1 MLNRSTRPSGNCK
14 LNRRLLG
21 LLVFVLSGAV
31 VASGEPRT
39 PIAKLQT
46 PIGERPTVNGEGSTV
61 IAESHRYFLILDPYF
76 YRSPLVLPV
85 EGTKETVLTFYRA
98 VDDETLVPAKPREL
112 SNLEQAAAKRLT
124 ESHARKLL
132 GMIRPEIIRDS
143 HGVITALRIHS
154 SDPTLSG
161 ILLLPDIGNHY
172 TNLLG
177 PDCYFAV
184 PNRQTVLLF
193 PRLASHIQSF
203 SPLVHSLYHN
213 DPWPISTEI
222 FEITNGKLRASGQF
236 NEDF

>member
-21 LLVFVLSGAV
+21 LLILVLSAAP

-39 PIAKLQT
+39 PNAKLQT
-46 PIGERPTVNGEGSTV
+46 PIGERPTANGERSTV
-61 IAESHRYFLILDPYF
+61 IAGSNRFFLILDPYF

-85 EGTKETVLTFYRA
+85 DGTKETVFTFYRA
-98 VDDETLVPAKPREL
+98 VDDETLVPAKSQEL
-112 SNLEQAAAKRLT
+112 SDQEQAAAKRQT

-132 GMIRPEIIRDS
+132 EMIRPEVIRDS

-172 TNLLG
+172 ANLLG

-193 PRLASHIQSF
+193 PRLASDIQSF

-236 NEDF
+236 SEEF